1 MDDACERHAGREKYR
16 DGRQRPVRAAKVSRR
31 GDRGDGRSPPKQ
43 KPGPLWNR
51 EPGHL
56 GNSGQGSVSRDDWSF
71 SERKLADRSFANRS
85 SNRRRLFARQIGRK
99 SAADHRDG
107 RDSGKKKLK
116 QGPLP
121 CVGYKGSENTMKGAA
136 NLFN

>member
-1 MDDACERHAGREKYR
+1 M
-16 DGRQRPVRAAKVSRR
+16 RAAGVSRL
-31 GDRGDGRSPPKQ
+31 GNRGDGALVRKE

-56 GNSGQGSVSRDDWSF
+56 GDSGQGSVSRDDWSF

-85 SNRRRLFARQIGRK
+85 SNRRRFFARQIGRK

-107 RDSGKKKLK
+107 RDSGKKKL
-116 QGPLP
+116 
-121 CVGYKGSENTMKGAA
+121 
-136 NLFN
+136 